1 MSNHKNEDLNNL
13 TQKVAKKIIENVV
26 TGSPPE
32 YGFQFYTVGL
42 DPYIDTIEEE
52 YFKTFIREGGAAFK
66 MVVEYYG
73 GGKTHFLYCLRE
85 RAWKYNFIASYIPL
99 SPQETPFH
107 QLDRIYQAIVKN
119 LIFSQSPDELFK
131 GENRGIGAVIKK
143 WYFEKFQE
151 FSQKVPK
158 DSVLIELKHYIST
171 LKDYDSTSFK
181 NAIKEAFLSLA
192 ERSDENF
199 SLIMQWLK
207 GDPIYKNMVKKFN
220 IFEKIDK
227 STAFKMIRSLNQWIQ
242 DINYTGII
250 VLMDEAEI
258 TSSMSSKQKDLLL
271 NNLRILI
278 DECARVHF
286 KNIMWFYA
294 VPDENFLEGS
304 TQIYTA
310 LQQRVQTIFNA
321 EINPAGVKI
330 YLEKVIK
337 DPIETLKQIG
347 EKLALIFE
355 KAQKIQFNKTELI
368 KTIQNFAV
376 DSYENRFVSG
386 VKRYFVQKIIP
397 AFRQLDITGNAVLP
411 DEIQNGS

>member
-1 MSNHKNEDLNNL
+1 MSNHQNKDMNNL
-13 TQKVAKKIIENVV
+13 TQKVAKRIIENV
-26 TGSPPE
+26 GAGQPPE

-42 DPYIDTIEEE
+42 DPYIDSIEEE
-52 YFKTFIREGGAAFK
+52 YFKTFIKEGGAAFK

-85 RAWKYNFIASYIPL
+85 RAWKYNFIVSYISL

-107 QLDRIYQAIVKN
+107 KLEKIYEAIVKN
-119 LIFSQSPDELFK
+119 LIYSQSADELFA
-131 GENRGIGAVIKK
+131 GENRGIETVIKK
-143 WYFEKFQE
+143 WYFVKFQE
-151 FSQKVPK
+151 FSQIVPK
-158 DSVLIELKHYIST
+158 DLVLNELKHYIST
-171 LKDYDSTSFK
+171 LKDYDSSSFR
-181 NAIKEAFLSLA
+181 NAVKEAFLSLA

-199 SLIMQWLK
+199 RLIMQWLK
-207 GDPIYKNMVKKFN
+207 GDSIPKSMVKNFN

-242 DINYTGII
+242 DINYSGII

-278 DECARVHF
+278 DECARIHF

-294 VPDENFLEGS
+294 VPDVQFLEGS
-304 TQIYTA
+304 TRIYVA
-310 LQQRVQTIFNA
+310 LQQRVQTIFNT

-330 YLEKVIK
+330 YLEKIVK
-337 DPIETLKQIG
+337 EPVETLKQIG
-347 EKLALIFE
+347 ENLALIFQ
-355 KAQKIQFNKTELI
+355 KAQDIQFNKAELSE
-368 KTIQNFAV
+368 TIQNFAV

-386 VKRYFVQKIIP
+386 VKRYFVQKIIQ
-397 AFRQLDITGNAVLP
+397 AFRKLNSTGNAVLP
-411 DEIQNGS
+411 DEIENGS